1 MSMQPIITAFD
12 TPVQQGQTLHL
23 VGTGFGRVVG
33 VVLVDVAGKQWE
45 VDHQLDT
52 GYSIHAYI
60 PPLLPAGVYY
70 PLLNTLDGTQ
80 SINQAGNIT
89 LPLSPTPSIN
99 PSVVFTDPTP
109 ISTSPAMGLVRDRLR
124 LEIGDSSSY
133 FQTSVQ
139 ADGFSTQFTLPVGVI
154 TTMTVVQTLETGQ
167 RSVLNASTDYTVDS
181 RSGTVSMNPAALP
194 PPNDATLTFTGM
206 NNQFYSDAELDL
218 FIHSAALKHT
228 HSAETLQRYIDS
240 NGFRQY
246 LYSDAT
252 VDTIA
257 PVEYHPLALLAAIE
271 ALEVIRSDIAYDI
284 DVSTAEGTSLPR
296 TQRFRNVAVMI
307 ETKQAKYDELC
318 AMLGVGLNR
327 IEVFTMRRVSRQT
340 GRLVPVWVNR
350 EYDERGIGN
359 VPIRVLSPRN
369 KGITGEGFDQPDP
382 RAYYSNGSGY
392 GY

>member
-33 VVLVDVAGKQWE
+33 VVLVDVAGNQWE
-45 VDHQLDT
+45 VSSLVDT

-89 LPLSPTPSIN
+89 LPLIPTTNIN
-99 PSVVFTDPTP
+99 PSVVYTDPTP
-109 ISTSPAMGLVRDRLR
+109 VSTSPAMGIVRDRVR

-154 TTMTVVQTLETGQ
+154 TTMTVAQTLETGQ
-167 RSVLNASTDYTVDS
+167 RSVLNANTDYTLDP
-181 RSGTVSMNPAALP
+181 RSGTVSMNPSALP

-206 NNQFYSDAELDL
+206 NNQFYADSELDL

-240 NGFRQY
+240 TGFRQY

-257 PVEYHPLALLAAIE
+257 PVEYHPLALLAAVE
-271 ALEVIRSDIAYDI
+271 ALEVIQADMSYDI
-284 DVSTAEGTSLPR
+284 DVSTAEGTTLPR
-296 TQRFRNVAVMI
+296 TQRFRNVSGLI
-307 ETKQAKYDELC
+307 EVKQKKYDDLC
-318 AMLGVGLNR
+318 AMLGVGLGR

-340 GRLVPVWVNR
+340 GKLVPVWVDR
-350 EYDERGIGN
+350 EYDERGIAN
-359 VPIRVLSPRN
+359 VPIRVLAPRN
-369 KGITGEGFDQPDP
+369 KGITGEGFNQADP
-382 RAYYSNGSGY
+382 RAYYSNGMGTGY
-392 GY
+392 